1 MTSVSEMLT
10 PEDREA
16 ISAAFGVPVIN
27 AFVSTEGLVGHSDP
41 GGLVLTFASDTCI
54 AECVD
59 DAGRPVPDGTASAR
73 VLVTNLHNLT
83 QPLIRY
89 ELTDRF
95 TPAGTSAGGFLRASV
110 EGRSDD
116 VFRYGTTI
124 VHPFALTTALLRAGQ
139 VREYQV
145 RQTARGA
152 DITVVA
158 DAGLDEAALTAA
170 VEQSLR
176 QAGVTQPQVTINRA
190 EAIARDPRTGKA
202 RRFVPSPSSRP
213 GCAGPVARPPGGS

>member
-1 MTSVSEMLT
+1 MTSVSEILT
-10 PEDREA
+10 REDRQV

-59 DAGRPVPDGTASAR
+59 DARPVPDGTASAR

-95 TPAGTSAGGFLRASV
+95 TPAGASAGGFLRASV

-116 VFRYGTTI
+116 IFRYGTTI

-176 QAGVTQPQVTINRA
+176 QAGVRQPYVTINHA

-202 RRFVPSPSSRP
+202 KRFLPSQSSQPGRP
-213 GCAGPVARPPGGS
+213 GLVAGQPGGG